1 MWTRLPCD
9 TSGLLISHALSPSWG
24 RHADRPCI
32 VATTAGWMSV
42 PTADRRWPA
51 KGRATWRTCAG
62 GGELGSSPRRPPA
75 RRLGT
80 SREIALSFAAGIAGR
95 RLFQAERE
103 ADRLTPRR
111 GKPELDDRSPSRA
124 SKRDRA
130 VDRHPDYARLR
141 PRRLLADVP
150 NESVRAAIG

>member
-80 SREIALSFAAGIAGR
+80 SREIALSLAAGIAGR
-95 RLFQAERE
+95 RLFQAELE

-111 GKPELDDRSPSRA
+111 GKPELDDRYRVGPA
-124 SKRDRA
+124 NATVPLIGILIALGYVGADF
-130 VDRHPDYARLR
+130 
-141 PRRLLADVP
+141 LLTC
-150 NESVRAAIG
+150 